1 MQEEWRGI
9 SGFQN
14 YEISNLGRVR
24 NAIYCRVLTPSL
36 NYEGYLT
43 IKLFKDGVGTNKR
56 VHRLVADAFLDNP
69 FGKPQVNH
77 IDHDKTNNRVDNL
90 EWVTPQENTDHEI
103 RSGTNKTRNS
113 KLRSNSKYREGKV
126 QLTFLVS
133 EEENKRLEEM
143 GLRSGLS
150 RARIIREALHRYLV
164 AEEGET

>member
-24 NAIYCRVLTPSL
+24 NAIYCRVLKPSL

-103 RSGTNKTRNS
+103 RSGTNKTRNC
-113 KLRSNSKYREGKV
+113 KLKMNEQYREGKV
-126 QLTFLVS
+126 QLSFLVTP
-133 EEENKRLEEM
+133 EENAALEKEALET
-143 GLRSGLS
+143 GHS
-150 RARIIREALHRYLV
+150 RTRIIRDALRKHL
-164 AEEGET
+164 AEEGER